1 MKPKSLSKDGGTIT
15 PSNDHTVH
23 WATAHLR
30 QRPSSRWTK
39 GQSCTNFQFGPLKRG
54 CSGAL
59 PGHHRYNHRM
69 FGHFM
74 QDNLSAQERG
84 IFMAGDGVSWIPA
97 WVEGAVQTSLNA
109 VAGIVRH
116 LSGTFPRENPSPVD
130 AYPELGL
137 KNHRLNKYGRHRVH
151 YKRKKFDTGCP
162 FSSKPRQNGIQEVDP
177 NALYNLFQ
185 DPGAAELRETLQ
197 GYISNPLDHAI
208 RNQTPVGTA

>member
-1 MKPKSLSKDGGTIT
+1 MAINRPKPEEIVVK
-15 PSNDHTVH
+15 
-23 WATAHLR
+23 LR
-30 QRPSSRWTK
+30 QVEVLM
-39 GQSCTNFQFGPLKRG
+39 GQGMPRIDAIRQISVTEQTYYRRKKTYGG
-54 CSGAL
+54 MGAL
-59 PGHHRYNHRM
+59 PGHYRYNHRM

-74 QDNLSAQERG
+74 QDNLSAQERS

-137 KNHRLNKYGRHRVH
+137 KNHRLNKFGRHRVH

-197 GYISNPLDHAI
+197 GYIFNPLDHAI
-208 RNQTPVGTA
+208 RNQTPLGTA